1 MSADR
6 NGDGRARR
14 GVERRPE
21 HDGPVPA
28 RHRRGGSRR
37 TSPRGQPDRRSLV
50 IRVPFVVALTSALAG
65 TVAIDRAGGEEPA
78 IAAPGAGPMALVA
91 ASPPAARDTSTWFCA
106 AGTATD
112 GGMADHTVVML
123 NPTDR
128 ELAATVTVF
137 TGEVLTRAPVP
148 GPVPAPAPT
157 TGGPDVHR
165 QVTRRVDLPAGG
177 RVALVLAEVVEAPL
191 AAALVEVDG
200 GGVAVEHQVRG
211 EHGADVAP
219 CTTAAAP
226 TWHLAW
232 GSTARDARELVV
244 LFNPFPSPAT
254 VDAVFATPDGRR
266 EPVRFQGLPV
276 AGRSVVGID
285 VGHEVTRADQVSAT
299 FEVRSGR
306 VVVERLQQ
314 FDGSLG
320 VEGLSLAPAVPAAAG
335 AWVFADG
342 EASAVAPTTP
352 PPDAVDAAAEDADT
366 AEDTD
371 DDGAPRVASTE
382 RIVVYNPGDE
392 RAEVEVEVVPT
403 TDETG
408 PPVPPFS
415 LSVRAGGYEVLDY
428 GEHDRIVPGVVHAT
442 IVRSTGG
449 QPVVVERATL
459 DDPPGPT
466 ATLSGSDD
474 EGDPPHRSEITASS
488 GARLAAPR
496 WLFPTVAGLA
506 GEGGTVRFA
515 VLNPDPDRT
524 VEVRVM
530 PTGAP
535 WSPGRDTTGD
545 AGPVGVPPGARV
557 TVDLDA
563 EAAASTLAAI
573 VGADGPVVVER
584 TVLGAD
590 GSRLAMGTGIP
601 LAEGAVVLAPQRR
614 GGLVGPAYTP

>member
-1 MSADR
+1 
-6 NGDGRARR
+6 
-14 GVERRPE
+14 
-21 HDGPVPA
+21 
-28 RHRRGGSRR
+28 
-37 TSPRGQPDRRSLV
+37 V
-50 IRVPFVVALTSALAG
+50 IRVPFVVALASALAG

-78 IAAPGAGPMALVA
+78 IAGPGAGPMALVA

-148 GPVPAPAPT
+148 GPVPAPA

-428 GEHDRIVPGVVHAT
+428 GVHDRIVPGVVHAT

-459 DDPPGPT
+459 DDPPVPT

-474 EGDPPHRSEITASS
+474 GGDPPHRSEITASS

-524 VEVRVM
+524 VEVRVT

-590 GSRLAMGTGIP
+590 GSRLAMGAGIP

-614 GGLVGPAYTP
+614 GGLLGPAYTP

>member
-1 MSADR
+1 MNGNG

-14 GVERRPE
+14 RVERRPDQDE
-21 HDGPVPA
+21 PVPA
-28 RHRRGGSRR
+28 RHRQGGNRR
-37 TSPRGQPDRRSLV
+37 TGARGRPDRRSLV
-50 IRVPFVVALTSALAG
+50 IRVPFVVALAAALAG

-78 IAAPGAGPMALVA
+78 TVAPEAGPVAVVA
-91 ASPPAARDTSTWFCA
+91 ASPPAARDASTWFCA

-123 NPTDR
+123 NPTGR
-128 ELAATVTVF
+128 ELGATVTVF
-137 TGEVLTRAPVP
+137 TGEVLMPAPLP
-148 GPVPAPAPT
+148 GPAPTAAPT

-177 RVALVLAEVVEAPL
+177 RVALALADVVEAPL

-200 GGVAVEHQVRG
+200 GGVAVEHHGRG
-211 EHGADVAP
+211 PHGADVAP
-219 CTTAAAP
+219 CTTSAAP

-254 VDAVFATPDGRR
+254 VDAVFATPEGRR

-285 VGHEVTRADQVSAT
+285 VGHEVTRAEQVSAT

-335 AWVFADG
+335 AWAFADG

-352 PPDAVDAAAEDADT
+352 PPDEGEGT
-366 AEDTD
+366 GE
-371 DDGAPRVASTE
+371 DGADRVSSSE

-392 RAEVEVEVVPT
+392 RAEVEVVPT

-415 LSVRAGGYEVLDY
+415 LSVGAGGYEVLDY
-428 GEHDRIVPGVVHAT
+428 GEHDRIVPGVAHAT

-449 QPVVVERATL
+449 QPVVVERVTL
-459 DDPPGPT
+459 DDAPVPT
-466 ATLSGSDD
+466 ATVAGSGDG
-474 EGDPPHRSEITASS
+474 GDPPHRSELTASP

-496 WLFPTVAGLA
+496 WLFPTVAGPA
-506 GEGGTVRFA
+506 GEGGAVRFA
-515 VLNPDPDRT
+515 VLNPDPDRG
-524 VEVRVM
+524 VEVRVTL
-530 PTGAP
+530 TGAL
-535 WSPGRDTTGD
+535 WSPARDATGD
-545 AGPVGVPPGARV
+545 AGPVDVPPGARV
-557 TVDLDA
+557 TVDVEA
-563 EAAASTLAAI
+563 EVAAGTLAAI
-573 VGADGPVVVER
+573 VHADGPVVVER

-590 GSRLAMGTGIP
+590 GRRLAMGVGIP
-601 LAEGAVVLAPQRR
+601 LAEGAVVLAPQRG
-614 GGLVGPAYTP
+614 GGLLGPAYAP

>member
-1 MSADR
+1 M
-6 NGDGRARR
+6 
-14 GVERRPE
+14 
-21 HDGPVPA
+21 
-28 RHRRGGSRR
+28 
-37 TSPRGQPDRRSLV
+37 
-50 IRVPFVVALTSALAG
+50 PFVVALASALAG

-148 GPVPAPAPT
+148 GPVPAPAPA

-285 VGHEVTRADQVSAT
+285 VGHDVTRADQVSAT

-320 VEGLSLAPAVPAAAG
+320 AEGLSLAPAVPAAAG

-614 GGLVGPAYTP
+614 GGLLGPAYTP